1 MTPFI
6 VASVWFKRLSKGL
19 IFALLILPQIS
30 CNLISA
36 TTPEVKRSSPNIPL
50 STSVPEVRAPTAPF
64 LVGEEITCTYYVSLT
79 GDDSMPGSKSQPWG
93 TFQYAMDSAHPGDTI
108 CFREGIYVVEDSVH
122 ITGSGTAKAPIVFT
136 AYPGE
141 RPILDGGGNVG
152 DLLIFDQH
160 VSHIRISG
168 FTLRNFNS
176 WGVDLNGENRYIDL
190 DHLTVEGGE
199 AGIHFTYGDDDL
211 DPPEG
216 GPVEHITL
224 EESLIFNSEFTGID
238 CTPGPCNNMIFRRL
252 EVYGSGLRAESS
264 FGSDGIA
271 ISRGYPVL
279 VEDCYIH
286 DNGGDGIDLNSRD
299 REGFANGVVVRRNRV
314 IRNHMNGIKLW
325 AGGRMENNLVW
336 GQGNSAIWIGTF
348 HSILEV
354 VNNTIAFNM
363 WDPTYSERNWA
374 FSAGYPEEIVP
385 LPQVDLQLVNNIFA
399 FNTGPEVGDPTGIYL
414 GPAVKIT
421 EHHNLY
427 FSSLDGEIDADFLE
441 TEITRRE
448 LADGTW
454 ADLTGQGQKDLT
466 TDPLFISGWPQLDLD
481 IQLASPAIDA
491 GDSASCPL
499 EDYLGGL
506 RPIDGD
512 NDGVAICDIGAV
524 EWNE

>member
-1 MTPFI
+1 
-6 VASVWFKRLSKGL
+6 
-19 IFALLILPQIS
+19 
-30 CNLISA
+30 
-36 TTPEVKRSSPNIPL
+36 
-50 STSVPEVRAPTAPF
+50 
-64 LVGEEITCTYYVSLT
+64 
-79 GDDSMPGSKSQPWG
+79 
-93 TFQYAMDSAHPGDTI
+93 
-108 CFREGIYVVEDSVH
+108 
-122 ITGSGTAKAPIVFT
+122 
-136 AYPGE
+136 
-141 RPILDGGGNVG
+141 
-152 DLLIFDQH
+152 
-160 VSHIRISG
+160 
-168 FTLRNFNS
+168 
-176 WGVDLNGENRYIDL
+176 
-190 DHLTVEGGE
+190 
-199 AGIHFTYGDDDL
+199 
-211 DPPEG
+211 
-216 GPVEHITL
+216 
-224 EESLIFNSEFTGID
+224 
-238 CTPGPCNNMIFRRL
+238 
-252 EVYGSGLRAESS
+252 
-264 FGSDGIA
+264 
-271 ISRGYPVL
+271 
-279 VEDCYIH
+279 
-286 DNGGDGIDLNSRD
+286 
-299 REGFANGVVVRRNRV
+299 
-314 IRNHMNGIKLW
+314 MNGIKLW
-325 AGGRMENNLVW
+325 AGGQMENNLVW

-414 GPAVKIT
+414 GPGVKIT

-454 ADLTGQGQKDLT
+454 ADLTGQGQNDLT